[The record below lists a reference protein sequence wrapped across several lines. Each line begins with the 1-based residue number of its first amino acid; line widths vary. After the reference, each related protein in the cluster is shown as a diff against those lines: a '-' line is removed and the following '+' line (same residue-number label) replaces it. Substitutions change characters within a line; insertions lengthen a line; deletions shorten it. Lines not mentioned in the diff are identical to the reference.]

1 MVGESALGAFRLG
14 RNAMPKLI
22 EAAAN
27 RHAGEA
33 QLRQMNDRELADLGL
48 ARSGIEFAV
57 RTEADPTHICSQ
69 PVLRRLA
76 AVRRSNSHIHR
87 RLTVD

>member
-1 MVGESALGAFRLG
+1 ML
-14 RNAMPKLI
+14 KLI

-27 RHAGEA
+27 RRAGEV

-48 ARSGIEFAV
+48 GPSGIEFAV
-57 RTEADPTHICSQ
+57 RTEADPQHTCPR

-76 AVRRSNSHIHR
+76 AVRRSNSHIRR